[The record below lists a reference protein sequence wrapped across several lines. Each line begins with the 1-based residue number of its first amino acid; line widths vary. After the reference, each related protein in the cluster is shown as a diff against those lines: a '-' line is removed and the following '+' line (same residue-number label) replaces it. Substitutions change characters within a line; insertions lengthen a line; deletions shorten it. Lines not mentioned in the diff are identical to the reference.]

1 MIDYHPQRYWVTEI
15 NTGGLDWHYG
25 YDLAGNVTAID
36 DTRANHSQTFE
47 YDQLDR
53 LHHANAPGGYEAYY
67 DYDAHGNQQSS
78 NFTYDPSN
86 RFRLATVFGFPVG
99 YDNNGNM
106 TSEPNITYAYGSRNL
121 LDRVTT
127 PDATTDYTYDADSW
141 RLKKETVNG
150 AVTYYVRGA
159 DGQLLTEQATTAGGM
174 TTTKNYV
181 YAGGRLLAVSKFTAA
196 Q

>member
-1 MIDYHPQRYWVTEI
+1 MAAARVRCPFARVVGAGFGASQSTSIVTF
-15 NTGGLDWHYG
+15 NGTAATPTAWSD
-25 YDLAGNVTAID
+25 TAI
-36 DTRANHSQTFE
+36 TVPVPSGAT
-47 YDQLDR
+47 
-53 LHHANAPGGYEAYY
+53 
-67 DYDAHGNQQSS
+67 SS

-86 RFRLATVFGFPVG
+86 RFRLATVFGFAVG

-121 LDRVTT
+121 LDRATT